1 MNNTDL
7 RTLAER
13 VNRIIVAGSTDITAH
28 VMESLSTGV
37 IRLLDENKRL
47 SDMLA
52 DEILGAPS
60 VPAEL
65 RQEAPITPSDIPD
78 GYQEVDLDEE
88 NER

>member
-13 VNRIIVAGSTDITAH
+13 ILKLKGKTRFLYYEEILAAG
-28 VMESLSTGV
+28 VV
-37 IRLLDENKRL
+37 RLLDENKRL

-65 RQEAPITPSDIPD
+65 RTDPPLTPSDVPD
-78 GYQEVDLDEE
+78 GFQEVDLDEE
-88 NER
+88 NQR

>member
-13 VNRIIVAGSTDITAH
+13 ILKVGVVLPANTNIEITLA
-28 VMESLSTGV
+28 EGV
-37 IRLLDENKRL
+37 IHLLDENKRL

-52 DEILGAPS
+52 EEILGAPS

-65 RQEAPITPSDIPD
+65 RLDTPLAAPDIPD
-78 GYQEVDLDEE
+78 GYQEVDIDEE
-88 NER
+88 N

>member
-13 VNRIIVAGSTDITAH
+13 VLQKPDDQVTVTEEILAIGTV
-28 VMESLSTGV
+28 
-37 IRLLDENKRL
+37 RLLDENKRL

-65 RQEAPITPSDIPD
+65 RTDLPPIAPDIPD